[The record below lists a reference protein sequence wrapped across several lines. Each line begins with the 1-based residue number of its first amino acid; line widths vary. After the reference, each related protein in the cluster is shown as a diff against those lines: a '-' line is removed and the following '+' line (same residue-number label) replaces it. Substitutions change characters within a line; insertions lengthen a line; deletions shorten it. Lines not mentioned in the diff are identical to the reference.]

1 MASPRPLQSPRM
13 TLHEPVTLVTD
24 LLLAALAGGL
34 AAHLRGLGPRHLA
47 PRWWAAALAGTAVS
61 ALVGGLYHGFGANFG
76 PEIVRAWWTAT
87 LLVICV
93 TAAAMD
99 VALLHEMLPSERH
112 RPWLRL
118 VGLKAGAFAVF
129 ALQQPRF
136 VIVII
141 AYGLTLVVWAL
152 VALSV
157 KRPWRGAMLL
167 GVGLSLL
174 AAAVQQLKIGISTHF
189 NHNDLY
195 HVIQA
200 GALIAF
206 YRAGRKFGRSG

>member
-1 MASPRPLQSPRM
+1 M
-13 TLHEPVTLVTD
+13 TLHEPATLVTD

-87 LLVICV
+87 LLVICL

-99 VALLHEMLPSERH
+99 VTLLHEMVPPERH
-112 RPWLRL
+112 RPWLGV
-118 VGLKAGAFAVF
+118 VGFKAAAFAVF
-129 ALQQPRF
+129 ALQYPRF

-141 AYGLTLVVWAL
+141 AYGMSLAAWAVL
-152 VALSV
+152 ALAV
-157 KRPWRGAMLL
+157 RRPWRGAMLL
-167 GVGLSLL
+167 GVGFSLV
-174 AAAVQQLKIGISTHF
+174 AAAVQQLRIGVSAHF

-200 GALIAF
+200 FALIAF
-206 YRAGRKFGRSG
+206 HRAGLKFGRGHPAEG